1 MSFIN
6 KIDVKKDIN
15 IEKCNF
21 FLKILS
27 LSEDKVNL
35 ISSEKFLTYGIN
47 YFQNLIKNEKT
58 TKFIYSKIKFKVFFV
73 IRNQFDVLESQY
85 HHAFQKFQTI
95 LA

>member
-15 IEKCNF
+15 IENVD
-21 FLKILS
+21 FLFKNLS

-47 YFQNLIKNEKT
+47 YFQNLIKMKKLLNL
-58 TKFIYSKIKFKVFFV
+58 YSSKIKFKVFCYTKS
-73 IRNQFDVLESQY
+73 I
-85 HHAFQKFQTI
+85 
-95 LA
+95 